1 MKLNTSES
9 LNIYLAKEDEDLLEE
24 QEYDENKV
32 LFDLKCKTEDKQ
44 LVTLG
49 REDKSRTNIMRP
61 RQDTFI
67 PAQCK
72 PRGTQMKQFSNS
84 KP

>member
-9 LNIYLAKEDEDLLEE
+9 LNIYLAKEDQDLLEG
-24 QEYDENKV
+24 QEYDENKL
-32 LFDLKCKTEDKQ
+32 LFDLKWKTEDRQ
-44 LVTLG
+44 FITLG
-49 REDKSRTNIMRP
+49 REGKSRMNTKRH

-72 PRGTQMKQFSNS
+72 PRGAQMKQFCNS